1 MTQQKTLTEHVI
13 DVIKKK
19 PAMVRLSIADRLAEG
34 RFRVVASADRRS
46 DGRIDTRS
54 LAYTVLIDCGE
65 KGWAPLCRVLRRH
78 VLVERAPN
86 TQTEARELL
95 LQNGHGVPDDP
106 AALG

>member
-1 MTQQKTLTEHVI
+1 MAQLKTLTEHVI
-13 DVIKKK
+13 DALKQK
-19 PAMVRLSIADRLAEG
+19 PPRVRLAIAERLGEG
-34 RFRVVASADRRS
+34 RFRIVGSVDRRS
-46 DGRIDTRS
+46 DGRVDTRS
-54 LAYTVLIDCGE
+54 LAYTVLVDCGE
-65 KGWAPLCRVLRRH
+65 QGWAPLCRVLRRH